1 MKWWNVFALRSS
13 SGLVERVNGVVVAA
27 HGRYSGS
34 SFAHL
39 RLPASA
45 SLSETVANVEQ
56 RVSDTCDMA
65 LPCAW
70 CDSKNKGH
78 TAAGLH
84 GIRTRFPHP

>member
-13 SGLVERVNGVVVAA
+13 SGLVERVNYVVIAAA

-45 SLSETVANVEQ
+45 SVSETVANVEQ
-56 RVSDTCDMA
+56 RG
-65 LPCAW
+65 
-70 CDSKNKGH
+70 KNKGH

-84 GIRTRFPHP
+84 GIHTHFPYP